1 MSDNKRYYW
10 LKLNEDFFE
19 DDTIQWIEDQEG
31 GDRYLLF
38 YLKLCLKSIKND
50 GNLIRYVGEKLIPY
64 DVKALAKL
72 TNTDKDTVAV
82 ALKAFEEIGL
92 IQAKS
97 TGEIYMKQIDEMIG
111 TETDAAKRVR
121 RHRAK
126 QKALE
131 ETNQMLQCNAALLQS
146 NTVETK
152 SNTEI
157 EKEIEKELELEVEIE
172 VEQEEQDKDINN
184 IPARAREE
192 KQPTAQRET
201 ITTVLETISDIALRE
216 SLSEFEKH
224 RKALKKPMTPFAMQ
238 KLIAKLDRQF
248 DNDAEKI
255 NALNV
260 GIERGWLSVEREWIE
275 NARTKDTRTGK
286 PSLEDYY
293 AKVDQ
298 WAEKMEG
305 GAF

>member
-1 MSDNKRYYW
+1 MTKRYYW

-38 YLKLCLKSIKND
+38 YLKLCLKSIKDD

-92 IQAKS
+92 IQTKS

-111 TETDAAKRVR
+111 TETDTAKRVR

-157 EKEIEKELELEVEIE
+157 EIEIEKELEVEIE
-172 VEQEEQDKDINN
+172 VEQEEAPSNHFEYIKNTWNKLNEPITNIMTLNSGTNRHNMTKARIAEYGIDTVVNAIKSIN
-184 IPARAREE
+184 
-192 KQPTAQRET
+192 
-201 ITTVLETISDIALRE
+201 D
-216 SLSEFEKH
+216 SEF
-224 RKALKKPMTPFAMQ
+224 LKGN
-238 KLIAKLDRQF
+238 
-248 DNDAEKI
+248 ND
-255 NALNV
+255 
-260 GIERGWLSVEREWIE
+260 RGWIITYDWFI
-275 NARTKDTRTGK
+275 K
-286 PSLEDYY
+286 PNNFL
-293 AKVDQ
+293 KVAEGNYQDHNQ
-298 WAEKMEG
+298 NSKTNEYHNLLDNWANEG
-305 GAF
+305 E